1 MGPQTSSTVL
11 CATPVKQMKGSS
23 KEELSQ
29 LAAYVVV
36 GIPTCS
42 NGPPLE
48 MRFRVTLRK
57 ESVTKVTGGL
67 LMDSVVVSA
76 YRKRNQY
83 QQHVVTADN

>member
-42 NGPPLE
+42 NGPPIE
-48 MRFRVTLRK
+48 MRLRVTLRK
-57 ESVTKVTGGL
+57 ESKVTGGL

-76 YRKRNQY
+76 SRKRNQY